1 MSTSTKVKTRKS
13 GYLAT
18 KSYTANTLM
27 LVGIGYFMIPIVWVI
42 VNSTKNN
49 TDLFS
54 TFSLWFPKKWH
65 LMENLHGLMTQD
77 GGLFGVWM
85 RNTAVYSI
93 SSALGATLISSMAG
107 YALARF
113 AFRGARVLESFILGL
128 VMVPATALVMPMYLL
143 FAKVNVINTPWAV
156 ILPSMLSP
164 FGAFLIKVYVA
175 ESIPEEILQAARID
189 RAGEFRIYWQIVLPM
204 LRPALVTVFLFSLVA
219 SWNNYFLPLVMLSE
233 NKLYPLTVGLTSWFE
248 QASQEGGN
256 SILFNLVIS
265 GSLIAIIP
273 LILSF
278 LFLQRYWRGGIN
290 AGSVK

>member
-1 MSTSTKVKTRKS
+1 MSTLTKVKTRKS

-77 GGLFGVWM
+77 GGLFAVWM

-93 SSALGATLISSMAG
+93 SSAIGATLISSMAG

-143 FAKVNVINTPWAV
+143 FSKVNLVNTPWAV

-189 RAGEFRIYWQIVLPM
+189 RAGEFRIYWQIILPM

>member
-1 MSTSTKVKTRKS
+1 MSTSTEVKTRKS

-27 LVGIGYFMIPIVWVI
+27 IVAIGYFMIPIVWVV
-42 VNSTKNN
+42 VNSTKDNR
-49 TDLFS
+49 DLFN

-65 LMENLHGLMTQD
+65 LLTNLQGLMTQD
-77 GGLFGVWM
+77 GGLYGIWI
-85 RNTAVYSI
+85 RNTAFYSI

-143 FAKVNVINTPWAV
+143 FSKVNVINTPWAV
-156 ILPSMLSP
+156 ILPSMLTP

-204 LRPALVTVFLFSLVA
+204 LRPALVTVFLFSLVS
-219 SWNNYFLPLVMLSE
+219 SWNNYFLPLVMLSD
-233 NKLYPLTVGLTSWFE
+233 NKLYPLTVGLTSWFD